1 MKQMILKLLPF
12 LLLMAAASAQTA
24 PANTPAPSTPAHA
37 PATAAPSNSW
47 LPPLT
52 GNEDAT
58 VKKARTLLT
67 QMIEALGGDNYMSLQ
82 SIEQTGIT
90 YSFYNG
96 KPNSLGTEFHR
107 LFKFPDKERLELTKQ
122 RDVVYIENGDKG
134 YEITF
139 KGTAL
144 QEPKTWREYVRRRN
158 FALENLLHGW
168 LKEPGTQI
176 YYEGSA
182 IAEQRM
188 TDVVSLMNARNE
200 TASIYIDQNSHLPI
214 KKTFTYRSPLD
225 RQKDEEGEIYGNWRM
240 EGALNTPHSIVRT
253 HNGEYTNQRFIR
265 SVTYNAAMA
274 DSLFEAKPTYDP
286 YLLERKLDAQEQL
299 KK

>member
-1 MKQMILKLLPF
+1 MIQKLLAI
-12 LLLMAAASAQTA
+12 LLLAAAASAQNP
-24 PANTPAPSTPAHA
+24 PAATPSPAQ
-37 PATAAPSNSW
+37 PAAESNKW

-67 QMIEALGGDNYMSLQ
+67 QMIEALGGDNYMNLQ
-82 SIEQTGIT
+82 TIEQTGIA

-107 LFKFPDKERLELTKQ
+107 LFKFPDKERTELTKQ

-134 YEITF
+134 YEVTF
-139 KGTAL
+139 KGTTL
-144 QEPKTWREYVRRRN
+144 QDPKTWREYARRRN
-158 FALENLLHGW
+158 FYLETLLHVW
-168 LKEPGTQI
+168 LKRPGTQI
-176 YYEGSA
+176 YYDNTA

-188 TDVVSLMNARNE
+188 AEVVTLMNDKGE
-200 TASIYIDQNSHLPI
+200 TASIFIDQNSHLPI
-214 KKTFTYRSPLD
+214 KKSFSYRSPLD
-225 RQKDEEGEIYGNWRM
+225 KQKDEESEIYGNWRM

-253 HNGEYTNQRFIR
+253 HNGDYTNQRFIR
-265 SVTYNAAMA
+265 SITYNGPMA

-286 YLLERKLDAQEQL
+286 YVLERKLDSQEQQR
-299 KK
+299 K